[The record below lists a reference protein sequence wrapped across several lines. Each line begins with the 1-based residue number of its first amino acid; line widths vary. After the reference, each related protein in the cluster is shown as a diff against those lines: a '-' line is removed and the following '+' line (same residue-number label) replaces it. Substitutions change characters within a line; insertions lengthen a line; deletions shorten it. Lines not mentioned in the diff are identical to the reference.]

1 MSEVRRERADA
12 VRNRRA
18 ILAAT
23 ERLLAAHRPQDISM
37 EQVAAAAGVGKGT
50 VFHRFG
56 NRTGLMFALM
66 VERAK
71 SLEEAVASG
80 PPPLG
85 TGAPDRERLL
95 AFLDAVVEVVA
106 RNKSLL
112 AELGH
117 TPAPPPAKEQ
127 AADAD
132 GEQGGHDGHPVYRFW
147 HGHISGLIAALRPD
161 ADAVTTAHVMLGAL
175 HSEPILDQL
184 AAEGPNRLAA
194 AMRSLA
200 CAVLDAPGAA
210 GSGDGRLGVGA
221 ARPGGVGG
229 GAG

>member
-12 VRNRRA
+12 ARNRRA

-56 NRTGLMFALM
+56 NRTGLMLALM
-66 VERAK
+66 VERAQA
-71 SLEEAVASG
+71 LEEAVTSG

-85 TGAPDRERLL
+85 EGAPDRERLL

-117 TPAPPPAKEQ
+117 APAVPAAKAQ
-127 AADAD
+127 ATDERD
-132 GEQGGHDGHPVYRFW
+132 GKDDEGGHDEHPVYRFW
-147 HGHISGLIAALRPD
+147 HGHISGLIAAQRPD
-161 ADAVTTAHVMLGAL
+161 ADAETVAHLMLGAL
-175 HSEPILDQL
+175 HSEPILNQL
-184 AAEGPNRLAA
+184 AAEGAQRLAA
-194 AMRSLA
+194 ALRALA
-200 CAVLDAPGAA
+200 CAVLDAPAPESA
-210 GSGDGRLGVGA
+210 A
-221 ARPGGVGG
+221 ARSPRASG
-229 GAG
+229 